1 LAPWGFDPGP
11 GWRESLTANGK
22 RPTAEDTMPREKIIL
37 ECTTC
42 RERNYFQDKNRR
54 LHPERV
60 EQNKYC
66 PRCNKH
72 VTHKESK

>member
-1 LAPWGFDPGP
+1 
-11 GWRESLTANGK
+11 
-22 RPTAEDTMPREKIIL
+22 MPREKIIL